1 MNARRWF
8 AAAAIAAALP
18 LRPVAA
24 QQYFGQNQVQFDKFR
39 WKVLETEHFLVHYYP
54 EEQEII
60 IDAARMAERSYGR
73 LSRMLNHQFREKKPL
88 ILFRSRTDFGQ
99 NNVTGDLGEGT
110 GGVTE
115 ALRHRVLLPFT
126 GDFKSFEHVLAHEL
140 VHAFQYDIFARGRA
154 GGGLQTLQQVQPP
167 LWFMEGMAEYLSL
180 GPNHILT
187 QSWVRDASLNG
198 NLPTIEQMTFR
209 PDLFFPYRYGEALW
223 EYVGKRWGDDVI
235 GEIMNSVPNV
245 GIERSFK
252 RELGLSLEELSDE
265 WREAMQVKHLPQ
277 VATLDRARKFA
288 EPLLNSRKS
297 GGFSQ
302 LFIAPAFSN
311 DGKFIA
317 FISQGSFLRG
327 EVFPDLWLGDGETGK
342 RIKRLI
348 KSVLNPD
355 FEELRL
361 LYSQSAFSPDGRQL
375 AFTAQRDGK
384 DVLYLMDMKSR
395 KVSRIFDKMPLDVVM
410 SPAWSPDGRQIV
422 VQGYDQGI
430 NDLYVLDLA
439 TSKLRQLTN
448 DKFAEMQPQW
458 SPDGKTIVFTTDRAP
473 NSNLELLKFDAWQI
487 ATLDVA
493 TNAIEVLPRQAGLNL
508 NPMWAPDGKSV
519 AFISDRTG
527 IQNVFLYD
535 FDAKEHYQLTNVIG
549 AISAITEYSPAI
561 TWARG
566 ADRMAFT
573 YYEKGDYTVWSVANP
588 RRLKGNP
595 YREPVTAAVV
605 AVTPPSATG
614 DSAARALQATQA
626 ANAADMLRAIET
638 AARAV
643 DSSKA
648 NDRQVSIYR
657 SATGLR
663 KSGETPGA
671 AERSGNAPISV
682 AQILDSASLA
692 LPDTTKFRTYQYKPG
707 LQPEYISRPSIGYA
721 QDNFGR
727 GIFGGTA
734 IVLGDML
741 GNNRLAVAGQVNGRL
756 SEAYFYGA
764 YTNMASRQ
772 QYTTGVSQTP
782 FFFLNGYQEKPIG
795 DGSQRTIQTLEIARY
810 MFRQAFAI
818 AMRPSNR
825 FTRFE
830 YGVSADNVSR
840 STAYVKRGVD
850 YLQGFATDFI
860 TDSVKNLGSLSYVA
874 PYVAYVSD
882 NTLFGYTGPIS
893 GRRYRFEVK
902 PALGGLRWTEY
913 TADYRRYV
921 PILFN
926 FLTFAFR
933 GQTSLAI
940 GRDEEAVS
948 RKYIGR
954 PDFVRGYDRE
964 QFLSQSCGGLV
975 NNQSGC
981 SATELL
987 GTRVAFAN
995 VEMRF
1000 PLIRRFDLG
1009 LLPISLPPVDGLIF
1023 YDGGVAWSKGQ
1034 TPSLRKPAGYDQDQ
1048 QRYMLRSYG
1057 AGVRLNLFGFALVRW
1072 DYSIP
1077 LDRPGKKGYWLFS
1090 LGQSF

>member
-1 MNARRWF
+1 MNRGAHVRRWVM
-8 AAAAIAAALP
+8 AALIAAILP
-18 LRPVAA
+18 MGRAEA
-24 QQYFGQNQVQFDKFR
+24 QMYFGQNQVQFDKFNWR
-39 WKVLETEHFLVHYYP
+39 VLETEHFLVHYYP
-54 EEQEII
+54 EEKDII
-60 IDAARMAERSYGR
+60 VDAARMAERSYGR

-126 GDFKSFEHVLAHEL
+126 GDFLSFEHVLAHEL

-235 GEIMNSVPNV
+235 GEIMNAVPNV
-245 GIERSFK
+245 GIERAFK

-277 VATLDRARKFA
+277 IANLDRARKFA

-297 GGFSQ
+297 GGFSE

-311 DGKFIA
+311 DGKYIA

-342 RIKRLI
+342 RIKRLV

-361 LYSQSAFSPDGRQL
+361 LYSQSSFSPDGRQL
-375 AFTAQRDGK
+375 AFTAQKEGK
-384 DVLYLMDMKSR
+384 DVLYLMDVRRR
-395 KVSRIFDKMPLDVVM
+395 KVSQTFDKFPLDVVM
-410 SPAWSPDGRQIV
+410 SPAFSPDGKQLV
-422 VQGYDQGI
+422 FQGYNDGI
-430 NDLYVLDLA
+430 NNLYTVDIA
-439 TSKLRQLTN
+439 TGALRQLTS

-458 SPDGKTIVFTTDRAP
+458 SPDGTTIVFATDRSP
-473 NSNLELLKFDAWQI
+473 ESDLDLLKFDKWKI
-487 ATLDVA
+487 ATLDLA
-493 TNAIEVLPRQAGLNL
+493 TSRIDLLPNQAGLNL

-519 AFISDRTG
+519 AFVSDRSD
-527 IQNVFLYD
+527 IQNIFLYD
-535 FDAKEHYQLTNVIG
+535 FETKEHYQLTNVIG
-549 AISAITEYSPAI
+549 AVSAITEHSPAI

-566 ADRMAFT
+566 ADRLAFT
-573 YYEKGDYTVWSVANP
+573 YYEKGDYTIWSVANP
-588 RRLKGNP
+588 RRLKGKP
-595 YREPVTAAVV
+595 YRDPVPTVV
-605 AVTPPSATG
+605 ASASG
-614 DSAARALQATQA
+614 AQPAAPDSAQRSA
-626 ANAADMLRAIET
+626 AADMLRAIQLAERT
-638 AARAV
+638 ADTAKV
-643 DSSKA
+643 GE
-648 NDRQVSIYR
+648 RQVSLYR
-657 SATGLR
+657 STTGLR
-663 KSGETPGA
+663 ESADVPSS

-692 LPDTTKFRTYQYKPG
+692 LPDTTKFRTYDYKPG

-741 GNNRLAVAGQVNGRL
+741 GNNRLALAGQVNGRL

-764 YTNMASRQ
+764 YTNLASRL
-772 QYTTGVSQTP
+772 QYTTGISQTP
-782 FFFLNGYQEKPIG
+782 YFFLNGFSEQPYG
-795 DGSQRTIQTLEIARY
+795 DGSNRTIQTLEIARF
-810 MFRQAFAI
+810 MFRQGFAI

-830 YGVSADNVSR
+830 YGINANSVSR
-840 STAYVKRGVD
+840 SVAFVKRGLD
-850 YLQGFATDFI
+850 YSLGYATDFI
-860 TDSVKNLGSLSYVA
+860 TDSVSNLGSLTYVS
-874 PYVAYVSD
+874 PYAAYVSD

-893 GRRYRFEVK
+893 GRRFRFQVE
-902 PALGGLRWTEY
+902 PSIGGLRWTEY
-913 TADYRRYV
+913 AADYRRYV

-926 FLTFAFR
+926 FLTFAVR
-933 GQTSLAI
+933 GQSSLAI
-940 GRDEEAVS
+940 GKDEAAVS

-964 QFLSQSCGGLV
+964 QFLSQACGGLV
-975 NNQSGC
+975 NDTSAC

-995 VEMRF
+995 IEMRF
-1000 PLIRRFDLG
+1000 PLVRRFDLG
-1009 LLPISLPPVDGLIF
+1009 LLPISLPPVDGLVF
-1023 YDGGVAWSKGQ
+1023 YDAGVAWSAGQ
-1034 TPSLRKPAGYDQDQ
+1034 SVSFRRPDGYNQDQ
-1048 QRYMLRSYG
+1048 QRYPLRSYG
-1057 AGVRLNLFGFALVRW
+1057 AGIRLNLFGFALVRW
-1072 DYSIP
+1072 DYAIP
-1077 LDRPGKKGYWLFS
+1077 LDRPEKKGYWMWT